1 MRPAGSGTEAE
12 YAFKN
17 KEKPES
23 FVTVILSIQGY
34 FDDREIRETQHL
46 VEVSADVTLSEK
58 QKARADYFLESRRYV
73 LALQE
78 YQKLLHDGEG
88 LSPVFPGEGLP

>member
-1 MRPAGSGTEAE
+1 M
-12 YAFKN
+12 
-17 KEKPES
+17 
-23 FVTVILSIQGY
+23 
-34 FDDREIRETQHL
+34 
-46 VEVSADVTLSEK
+46 TLSEK

-88 LSPVFPGEGLP
+88 LSPVFLGKVYHNMGCAQAKLFLFEKQLCPLSRPAVWEEIPPACFPIWRRCGCI